1 MFKLKP
7 SMLKSKF
14 IKLILEEALN
24 TCYIIVRKKNLKSA
38 QKRIFGNIFKSIF

>member
-24 TCYIIVRKKNLKSA
+24 TCHTIVRKKKIKSA
-38 QKRIFGNIFKSIF
+38 LKRIEFLDYF